1 MKFKTEEVGKL
12 YQEKMEEIKKHIN
25 MPVDDKKYLWDE
37 TTKRYALKIENVKR
51 ILSMDETRENIRDD
65 LFNQMDIFLQRCASP
80 EFHIALV
87 GAVKAGKSTLI
98 NAFLGEN
105 LASTEVTPE
114 TAALTKF
121 KKADTDYVEVEFY
134 SDDEWENI
142 WEGAKK
148 ERAEIFLE
156 EYEKLNGD
164 SEKENWLNHLPQ
176 KFDCKDLAELREII
190 NKWTSSKSPTHYFV
204 KNVTV
209 GLKNFEL
216 PEGVV
221 MVDTPGL
228 DDVVPYRS
236 EITKKYID
244 RANAVLVC
252 IRSDALTGAEYTT
265 LLRVFKNTH
274 GHVEK
279 VYVLATQIDTLNQ
292 PNSDWN
298 KQREEWLKSLKRD
311 DCFGTENVAS
321 ERLIP
326 VSAYLYTLL
335 RQYNEGIINQESDE
349 YFDLISILMK
359 MRIREIE
366 LDKYYHELDR
376 FTNIDY
382 IKNIIKTDIVSGA
395 KKGIVDD
402 IVESFKYCKGEITK
416 CLNDV
421 KMDQNEIIGASEG
434 SLADIRKRKEDYEKQ
449 LQEATNEREEIER
462 LIKVIKHT
470 TNQRVEELLSA
481 LQTVQQERR

>member
-1 MKFKTEEVGKL
+1 MEFVNEEVK
-12 YQEKMEEIKKHIN
+12 KMYMDKMKEIKKYIDT
-25 MPVDDKKYLWDE
+25 PIDDKKYLWDE
-37 TTKRYALKIENVKR
+37 TTKRYALKIETVKR
-51 ILSMDETRENIRDD
+51 IFEVNEMKQSIPDNI
-65 LFNQMDIFLQRCASP
+65 FNQIDIFLQRCASP

-98 NAFLGEN
+98 NAFLGVE

-121 KKADTDYVEVEFY
+121 KKTDTDYVEVEFY
-134 SDDEWENI
+134 SETEWENI
-142 WEGAKK
+142 WEGAKN

-156 EYEKLNGD
+156 EYKSLNGD
-164 SEKENWLNHLPQ
+164 KEKSNWLNHSPQ
-176 KFDCKDLAELREII
+176 KFECKDLGELRKVI
-190 NKWTSSKSPTHYFV
+190 NKWTSSKSSTHYFV

-221 MVDTPGL
+221 LVDTPGL

-244 RANAVLVC
+244 RAKAVLVC

-292 PNSDWN
+292 PSADWN
-298 KQREEWLKSLKRD
+298 KQRDEWLKSLKRS
-311 DCFGTENVAS
+311 DCFGTKTVAS

-335 RQYNEGIINQESDE
+335 KNYNEGIIDKESDQ
-349 YFDLISILMK
+349 YFDLISVLMK
-359 MRIREIE
+359 LRIREKDLDGRYRE
-366 LDKYYHELDR
+366 LNE
-376 FTNIDY
+376 FTNIGY

-395 KKGIVDD
+395 QKGIVDD
-402 IVESFKYCKGEITK
+402 IINSFKYCQTEISQ
-416 CLNDV
+416 CI
-421 KMDQNEIIGASEG
+421 NEIKADQKEIIEASNG
-434 SLADIRKRKEDYEKQ
+434 GLADIKKRKDGYNEQ
-449 LQEATNEREEIER
+449 LQIALNEKAEIEN
-462 LIKVIKHT
+462 LVKVIKHT
-470 TNQRVEELLSA
+470 TNQRVDELIAA
-481 LQTVQQERR
+481 LKTIHEGR

>member
-1 MKFKTEEVGKL
+1 MEFKTEEVKRL
-12 YQEKMEEIKKHIN
+12 YQEKMEEIKRI
-25 MPVDDKKYLWDE
+25 VDTPIDDTKYLWDE
-37 TTKRYALKIENVKR
+37 TTKRYALKIENVKK
-51 ILSMDETRENIRDD
+51 ILEINEIRGNVREE
-65 LFNQMDIFLQRCASP
+65 LFNQMNVFLQRCSSP

-114 TAALTKF
+114 TAVLTKF
-121 KKADTDYVEVEFY
+121 KKSETDYVKVEFY
-134 SDDEWENI
+134 SDVEWKNI

-156 EYEKLNGD
+156 EYQKLDGDNEKD
-164 SEKENWLNHLPQ
+164 NWLNRSPQ
-176 KFDCKDLAELREII
+176 RFDCGNLSELREVI

-292 PNSDWN
+292 PKTDWG
-298 KQREEWLKSLKRD
+298 KQREEWLKSLKRS
-311 DCFGTENVAS
+311 DCFGTEQIAS

-335 RQYNEGIINQESDE
+335 RGYNDGVINQDSDE
-349 YFDLISILMK
+349 YFDLISVLMK
-359 MRIREIE
+359 MRIRETDLNKRYRE
-366 LDKYYHELDR
+366 LME
-376 FTNIDY
+376 FTDIDY
-382 IKNIIKTDIVSGA
+382 MRNIIKTDIVSGA
-395 KKGIVDD
+395 QKGIVDD
-402 IVESFKYCKGEITK
+402 IVDSFKCCQGEISK
-416 CLNDV
+416 CV
-421 KMDQNEIIGASEG
+421 SEIKADQNEIIEASNG
-434 SLADIRKRKEDYEKQ
+434 SLDDIKKRKEDYEKQ
-449 LQEATNEREEIER
+449 LQEAAKEKTEIEH
-462 LIKVIKHT
+462 LVEVIRHT
-470 TNQRVEELLSA
+470 TNQRVEELISELKE
-481 LQTVQQERR
+481 VQQGR